1 MRRTLY
7 TFYSKDIGWIL
18 AALFLAG
25 CVAGKPL
32 PEQPEYLVSGTKMIN
47 RGVGWYKK
55 GCYERALEEFFRAH
69 ELFSQSDRIEGV
81 ALCMNN
87 IGNVYRIKGDMA
99 NAQIYF
105 KESYALYKE
114 IDDGRGMLQ
123 ALSNKAAAL
132 IEADQIDAAKRILQS
147 ADQLTTEKSIDF
159 APILHNWGLV
169 QMKQKNFLEAETK
182 LKQALKLSSPDNKI
196 QMAAIHFALGK
207 LMHATDRP
215 AQAVA
220 QFQLALAA
228 DQSAGFNKGLADDLA
243 ALGEAHSNLN
253 QHEAAVGYYK
263 RSIKIYALLGRPDS
277 VSEVLEKLD
286 QSAQKA
292 NMDITVTGY
301 FVKQWLE
308 GKYLLGPCE

>member
-1 MRRTLY
+1 M
-7 TFYSKDIGWIL
+7 
-18 AALFLAG
+18 LFLAG

-69 ELFSQSDRIEGV
+69 ELFSQSDRLEGV

-87 IGNVYRIKGDMA
+87 IGNVYRIKGDMD
-99 NAQIYF
+99 NAQMYF
-105 KESYALYKE
+105 KESHALYKE
-114 IDDGRGMLQ
+114 FDDGRGMLQ
-123 ALSNKAAAL
+123 ALSNMAAAS
-132 IEADQIDAAKRILQS
+132 IEADQIDTAIAELQS
-147 ADQLTTEKSIDF
+147 ADQLAAEKSIDF

-169 QMKQKNFLEAETK
+169 RMKQQNFSEAETK
-182 LKQALKLSSPDNKI
+182 LKQALELSSPDNKI
-196 QMAAIHFALGK
+196 QIAAIHFALGK
-207 LMHATDRP
+207 LMRTTGRP
-215 AQAVA
+215 AQAVD
-220 QFQLALAA
+220 QFHLALAA
-228 DQSAGFNKGLADDLA
+228 DQGAGFNKGLADDLA
-243 ALGEAHSNLN
+243 ALGEAHSHLN
-253 QHEAAVGYYK
+253 RHEAAVGYYK
-263 RSIKIYALLGRPDS
+263 RSIKIYALLGRPAR

-292 NMDITVTGY
+292 NMDITVTGS